1 MAQKMKEKLSTFEI
15 EHTLMSE
22 NQYMDALATLGSK
35 IAFEGSNTK
44 VEVSK

>member
-1 MAQKMKEKLSTFEI
+1 MAQKMEEKLSTIEI